1 MVVAV
6 LVVGLTWGRVA
17 ELSQRWPST
26 FIVDTPKTEHSV
38 RQAALAEGILRELE
52 LWRSQMI
59 SCRPET
65 FVLPEK
71 GTAWS
76 KDNVCRRNMQPKL
89 PQSVC
94 ADPILLDVGDLCEAA
109 YVL

>member
-1 MVVAV
+1 MVVAI
-6 LVVGLTWGRVA
+6 LVVGLTWGRVV
-17 ELSQRWPST
+17 EPSQRWPST
-26 FIVDTPKTEHSV
+26 FIVDTPTTEHSV
-38 RQAALAEGILRELE
+38 RQAPLAEGILRELE

-89 PQSVC
+89 
-94 ADPILLDVGDLCEAA
+94 ATVGLR
-109 YVL
+109 